1 LSNSDGVDD
10 LKIESGTLSSQHEQ
24 GSTSLSNNEKEAAE
38 IHSIKSETHA
48 FVDSLATLARAH
60 KSALQLSQTLLIP
73 DTVLLSSTSD
83 SNKSFCPC
91 EAAGLGCH
99 FNTCACD
106 SDCCS
111 NLPFGDPSAAAYDD
125 GGIFVSRDIIMR
137 MTKES
142 DNLFFSPEDCKL
154 SRNKY
159 LQELEDQV
167 LKEMKNEEENA
178 KIPISP
184 IQEAP
189 LDAFQSDAL
198 KLIQAAL
205 GGEGEDEIK
214 NEVEEDEIKDRK
226 RRKLL

>member
-1 LSNSDGVDD
+1 MSRQN
-10 LKIESGTLSSQHEQ
+10 EQ
-24 GSTSLSNNEKEAAE
+24 SSTSSISVKEVTAE
-38 IHSIKSETHA
+38 TEIPSIKSETNA

-73 DTVLLSSTSD
+73 DTVLHSSATDSD
-83 SNKSFCPC
+83 KIFCPC

-142 DNLFFSPEDCKL
+142 NKLFFTPEDCKL
-154 SRNKY
+154 RRNEY

-178 KIPISP
+178 KNPISS
-184 IQEAP
+184 IQEIP
-189 LDAFQSDAL
+189 TDSAFQSDAM

-205 GGEGEDEIK
+205 GGGGDDEINRGEDEEDDD
-214 NEVEEDEIKDRK
+214 NNDDDDEIKDRK